1 MLSLMP
7 TTTKL
12 EVKQRPAATMRRR
25 LVERAAEGATPFL
38 EGDLDM
44 LQKSTMSGQEPF
56 YSSQE

>member
-1 MLSLMP
+1 
-7 TTTKL
+7 
-12 EVKQRPAATMRRR
+12 MRRR
-25 LVERAAEGATPFL
+25 LVERAAEGATLFL